1 MTSVD
6 FCEPVQQVANVE
18 SPTPLATERFAT
30 ALAPDRRAGL
40 RVLDELANQARA
52 LALRSDPPRTSVRG
66 ALAAALDAY
75 FAEAKRILEREL
87 AERAAFSPRSHA
99 GSSAQ
104 NFGPELKLDLRLLSP
119 AETTV
124 FRQLVKGKPNKI
136 IAWELSLSEATVKA
150 HVSKILK
157 KLKVRNR
164 GHAIALCLN
173 QERLAG

>member
-1 MTSVD
+1 MTVNSVD

-18 SPTPLATERFAT
+18 SPPPLAIERFAT
-30 ALAPDRRAGL
+30 APAADRGAGL
-40 RVLDELANQARA
+40 GALDELANEARA
-52 LALRSDPPRTSVRG
+52 LALRGNSPRASGRG

-87 AERAAFSPRSHA
+87 ATRSRGSHA
-99 GSSAQ
+99 APSAQ
-104 NFGPELKLDLRLLSP
+104 NFGPESKLDLRLLSP

-136 IAWELSLSEATVKA
+136 IAWELALSEATVKA

-173 QERLAG
+173 QQRVAV

>member
-1 MTSVD
+1 MNSFD

-18 SPTPLATERFAT
+18 SPTSLAIERFAS
-30 ALAPDRRAGL
+30 APAADRRAGL
-40 RVLDELANQARA
+40 GALDELADEARA
-52 LALRSDPPRTSVRG
+52 LALRSDAPRASANG
-66 ALAAALDAY
+66 ARAAALDAF
-75 FAEAKRILEREL
+75 FAEAKRILEREI
-87 AERAAFSPRSHA
+87 AAFSYRSHA

-104 NFGPELKLDLRLLSP
+104 NFGSEAKLDLRLLSP

-173 QERLAG
+173 QERAAV